1 VGYQYPVVNAELPNE
16 RPFELFLPEYEL
28 APDASGVTRI
38 PLGELGF
45 LPQRKYRLE
54 WIDY

>member
-1 VGYQYPVVNAELPNE
+1 MNAELPNE